1 MPVLLLIVGINFIG
15 VGALIPV
22 LPYTVIEMLGLSA
35 SVMTMLLAS
44 FALAMFVANP
54 ILGRLSDHYGRRRVL
69 FLSLAISAVA
79 HLWFA
84 MSSDILSM
92 FAARIIAGFAS
103 GNTGVI
109 QAMIADRTTDEKRA
123 QYMGLLGAAIGVGF
137 VAGPALGGLLSN
149 IGSGP
154 LHQTPFLLA
163 AGFSLLALVLTTR
176 LKAPPDGR
184 IVPDDERAGLIAR
197 MAVLVRSPLA
207 LYAAVALVLNLAFA
221 QVEASFVL
229 VLRDYLGFG
238 ARETGWLFTYIG
250 VCIVIV
256 QAVLIRHI
264 VVRFGEIGAMG
275 LGGVLLASGQI
286 LTVLAVAGLLPG
298 NAWPLVQTLLATTA
312 ICFGFAVASP
322 ALSSIASKVAGRSS
336 RGGSLGVVQGFGS
349 LGQVIGLVVAGPLYD
364 LGGTSYPFSF
374 GALVMFAMLAILPF
388 LVRPVEGPV
397 EGPADDR

>member
-22 LPYTVIEMLGLSA
+22 LPYTVIEMLGLPA

-54 ILGRLSDHYGRRRVL
+54 ILGRLSDHYGRRRIL
-69 FLSLAISAVA
+69 FLSLAISAAA

-84 MSSDILSM
+84 QSTDILSM
-92 FAARIIAGFAS
+92 FASRIIAGFAS
-103 GNTGVI
+103 GNTGVV
-109 QAMIADRTTDEKRA
+109 QAMIADRTTDEERA

-137 VAGPALGGLLSN
+137 VAGPALGGLFSH

-154 LHQTPFLLA
+154 LHQAPFLLA
-163 AGFSLLALVLTTR
+163 AGFSLLALVLTLR
-176 LKAPPDGR
+176 LKAPPGGR
-184 IVPDDERAGLIAR
+184 LVPEGEEAGLMTR
-197 MAVLVRSPLA
+197 VEVLVRSPLA
-207 LYAAVALVLNLAFA
+207 LYAVVAMVLNLAFA

-264 VVRFGEIGAMG
+264 VARFGEVGAMG
-275 LGGVLLASGQI
+275 LGGVLLFCGQI
-286 LTVLAVAGLLPG
+286 ITVLAVVGLLPG
-298 NAWPLVQTLLATTA
+298 SAYPLIQTMVATTA
-312 ICFGFAVASP
+312 ICVGFAVASP

-374 GALVMFAMLAILPF
+374 GAVVMFAMLAILPF
-388 LVRPVEGPV
+388 LIRPAE
-397 EGPADDR
+397 E

>member
-22 LPYTVIEMLGLSA
+22 LPYTVIEMLGLPA

-69 FLSLAISAVA
+69 FLSLAISAAA

-84 MSSDILSM
+84 LSTDILSM
-92 FAARIIAGFAS
+92 FASRIIAGFAS

-137 VAGPALGGLLSN
+137 VAGPALGGLLSH

-154 LHQTPFLLA
+154 LHQAPFLLA
-163 AGFSLLALVLTTR
+163 SGFSLLALVLTMR
-176 LKAPPDGR
+176 LKAPPGGR
-184 IVPDDERAGLIAR
+184 ILPEGEATGLPVR
-197 MAVLVRSPLA
+197 MRVLVRWPLA
-207 LYAAVALVLNLAFA
+207 LYAIVALVLNLAFA

-229 VLRDYLGFG
+229 VLRDYLDFG
-238 ARETGWLFTYIG
+238 VRQTGWLFTYIG
-250 VCIVIV
+250 VCIIIV
-256 QAVLIRHI
+256 QAVLIKT
-264 VVRFGEIGAMG
+264 VVSRFGEVTTTLIGAS
-275 LGGVLLASGQI
+275 LLALGQI
-286 LTVLAVAGLLPG
+286 ITVLAVVGMLPG
-298 NAWPLVQTLLATTA
+298 NDHPLFQTTVATTA
-312 ICFGFAVASP
+312 ICVGFAIASP

-374 GALVMFAMLAILPF
+374 GAVVMFAMLAILPF
-388 LVRPVEGPV
+388 LVRPVE
-397 EGPADDR
+397 DS

>member
-22 LPYTVIEMLGLSA
+22 LPYTVIEMLGLPA

-54 ILGRLSDHYGRRRVL
+54 ILGRLSDHYGRRRIL
-69 FLSLAISAVA
+69 FLSLAISAAA

-84 MSSDILSM
+84 QSTDILSM
-92 FAARIIAGFAS
+92 FASRIIAGFAS
-103 GNTGVI
+103 GNTGVV
-109 QAMIADRTTDEKRA
+109 QAMIADRTTDEERA

-137 VAGPALGGLLSN
+137 VAGPALGGLLSH

-154 LHQTPFLLA
+154 LHQAPFLLA
-163 AGFSLLALVLTTR
+163 AGFSLLALVLTLR
-176 LKAPPDGR
+176 LKAPPGGR
-184 IVPDDERAGLIAR
+184 LVPEGEEAGLMTR
-197 MAVLVRSPLA
+197 VEVLVRSPLA
-207 LYAAVALVLNLAFA
+207 LYAVVSLVLNLAFA

-264 VVRFGEIGAMG
+264 VARFGEVGAMG
-275 LGGVLLASGQI
+275 LGGVLLFCGQI
-286 LTVLAVAGLLPG
+286 ITVLAVIGLLPG
-298 NAWPLVQTLLATTA
+298 SAYPLIQTMVATTA
-312 ICFGFAVASP
+312 ICVGFAVASP

-374 GALVMFAMLAILPF
+374 GAVVMFAMLAILPF
-388 LVRPVEGPV
+388 LIRPAE
-397 EGPADDR
+397 E

>member
-22 LPYTVIEMLGLSA
+22 LPYTVIEMLGLPA

-54 ILGRLSDHYGRRRVL
+54 ILGRLSDHYGRRRIL
-69 FLSLAISAVA
+69 FLSLAISAAA

-84 MSSDILSM
+84 QSTDILSM
-92 FAARIIAGFAS
+92 FASRIIAGFAS
-103 GNTGVI
+103 GNTGVV
-109 QAMIADRTTDEKRA
+109 QAMIADRTTDEERA

-137 VAGPALGGLLSN
+137 VAGPALGGLFSH

-154 LHQTPFLLA
+154 LHQAPFLLA
-163 AGFSLLALVLTTR
+163 AGFSLLALVLTLR
-176 LKAPPDGR
+176 LKAPPGGR
-184 IVPDDERAGLIAR
+184 LVPEGEEAGLMTR
-197 MAVLVRSPLA
+197 VEVLVRSPLA
-207 LYAAVALVLNLAFA
+207 LYAVVAMVLNLAFA

-264 VVRFGEIGAMG
+264 VARFGEVGAMG
-275 LGGVLLASGQI
+275 LGGVLLFCGQI
-286 LTVLAVAGLLPG
+286 ITVLAVVGLLPG
-298 NAWPLVQTLLATTA
+298 SAYPLIQTMMATTA
-312 ICFGFAVASP
+312 ICVGFAVASP

-374 GALVMFAMLAILPF
+374 GAVVMFAMLAILPF
-388 LVRPVEGPV
+388 LIRPAE
-397 EGPADDR
+397 E

>member
-1 MPVLLLIVGINFIG
+1 MSVLLLIVGINFIG

-22 LPYTVIEMLGLSA
+22 LPYTVIEMLGLPA
-35 SVMTMLLAS
+35 SVMTVLLAS

-54 ILGRLSDHYGRRRVL
+54 ILGRLSDHYGRRRIL
-69 FLSLAISAVA
+69 FLSLAISAAA

-84 MSSDILSM
+84 LSTDILSM
-92 FAARIIAGFAS
+92 FASRIIAGFAS

-137 VAGPALGGLLSN
+137 VAGPAIGGLLSH

-154 LHQTPFLLA
+154 LHQAPFLLA
-163 AGFSLLALVLTTR
+163 AAFSLLALALTTR
-176 LKAPPDGR
+176 LKAPPGGR
-184 IVPDDERAGLIAR
+184 IVPDGEAGQMMAR
-197 MAVLVRSPLA
+197 VAVLAGSPLA

-256 QAVLIRHI
+256 QAGLIRHI
-264 VVRFGEIGAMG
+264 VARFGEIGAMG
-275 LGGVLLASGQI
+275 IGGVLLLSGQI
-286 LTVLAVAGLLPG
+286 MTVLAVVGWLPG
-298 NAWPLVQTLLATTA
+298 SAWPLAQTVAATTA
-312 ICFGFAVASP
+312 ICFGFAIASP
-322 ALSSIASKVAGRSS
+322 ALSSIASKIAGRSS
-336 RGGSLGVVQGFGS
+336 RGGSLGIVQGFGS

-364 LGGTSYPFSF
+364 LGGTPYPFSF
-374 GALVMFAMLAILPF
+374 GAIVMVAMLAILPF
-388 LVRPVEGPV
+388 LGKPVR
-397 EGPADDR
+397 DDSTD

>member
-22 LPYTVIEMLGLSA
+22 LPYTVIEMLGLPA

-69 FLSLAISAVA
+69 FLSLAVSAAA

-84 MSSDILSM
+84 LSSDILSM

-137 VAGPALGGLLSN
+137 VAGPALGGLFSH
-149 IGSGP
+149 IGGGP
-154 LHQTPFLLA
+154 LHQAPFLLA
-163 AGFSLLALVLTTR
+163 AGFSLLALILTTR

-184 IVPDDERAGLIAR
+184 ILPEDEKVRLLAR
-197 MAVLVRSPLA
+197 VAVLTRSPLA

-264 VVRFGEIGAMG
+264 VARFGEIGAMG
-275 LGGVLLASGQI
+275 LGGVLLVSGQI
-286 LTVLAVAGLLPG
+286 MTVLAVAGLLPG
-298 NAWPLVQTLLATTA
+298 NSWPLVQTLVATTA

-322 ALSSIASKVAGRSS
+322 ALSSVASKVAGRSS

-349 LGQVIGLVVAGPLYD
+349 LGQVMGLVVAGPLYD

-374 GALVMFAMLAILPF
+374 GALVMFGMLAILPF
-388 LVRPVEGPV
+388 LVRPTE
-397 EGPADDR
+397 DS

>member
-22 LPYTVIEMLGLSA
+22 LPYTVIEMLGLPA

-54 ILGRLSDHYGRRRVL
+54 ILGRLSDHYGRRRVM
-69 FLSLAISAVA
+69 FLSLAISAAA

-84 MSSDILSM
+84 VSSDILSM
-92 FAARIIAGFAS
+92 FASRIIAGFAS

-137 VAGPALGGLLSN
+137 VAGPALGGLLSQ

-154 LHQTPFLLA
+154 LHQAPFLLA

-176 LKAPPDGR
+176 LKAPPGGR
-184 IVPDDERAGLIAR
+184 VLPDSPRTGLLAR
-197 MAVLVRSPLA
+197 LAALIRSPLA
-207 LYAAVALVLNLAFA
+207 PYALVALVLNLAFA

-250 VCIVIV
+250 VCIIVV
-256 QAVLIRHI
+256 QAGLIRHI
-264 VVRFGEIGAMG
+264 VGRFGEIGAMG
-275 LGGVLLASGQI
+275 LGGLMLVSGQL
-286 LTVLAVAGLLPG
+286 LTVLAVVGLLPG
-298 NAWPLVQTLLATTA
+298 NAYPLVQTLVATTA

-322 ALSSIASKVAGRSS
+322 ALSSVASKIAGPTS

-349 LGQVIGLVVAGPLYD
+349 LGQVIGLVVAGPFYD
-364 LGGTSYPFSF
+364 IGGTAYPFGF
-374 GALVMFAMLAILPF
+374 GALVMIFMLAILPF
-388 LVRPVEGPV
+388 LARPE
-397 EGPADDR
+397 DDNTAR

>member
-1 MPVLLLIVGINFIG
+1 MPILLLIVGINFIG
-15 VGALIPV
+15 VGALIPI
-22 LPYTVIEMLGLSA
+22 LPYTVIEMLGLPA

-54 ILGRLSDHYGRRRVL
+54 ILGRLSDHYGRRRIL
-69 FLSLAISAVA
+69 FLSLAISAMA

-84 MSSDILSM
+84 LSGDILSM
-92 FAARIIAGFAS
+92 FASRIIAGFAS

-137 VAGPALGGLLSN
+137 VAGPALGGLLSH
-149 IGSGP
+149 IGNGP
-154 LHQTPFLLA
+154 LHQAPFLLA

-176 LKAPPDGR
+176 LKAPPHGR
-184 IVPDDERAGLIAR
+184 VVPVNDKTGLAMR
-197 MAVLVRSPLA
+197 LGVLVRSPLA
-207 LYAAVALVLNLAFA
+207 LYAVVALVLNLAFA

-264 VVRFGEIGAMG
+264 VARFGEIGAMG
-275 LGGVLLASGQI
+275 LGGLLLVSGQI
-286 LTVLAVAGLLPG
+286 MTVLAVVGWLPG
-298 NAWPLVQTLLATTA
+298 NAYPLIQTITATTA
-312 ICFGFAVASP
+312 ICFGFAIASP
-322 ALSSIASKVAGRSS
+322 ALSSVASKIAGASS

-364 LGGTSYPFSF
+364 LGGTPYPFSF
-374 GALVMFAMLAILPF
+374 GAIVMVAMLGILPH
-388 LVRPVEGPV
+388 LVRPTAV
-397 EGPADDR
+397 R

>member
-22 LPYTVIEMLGLSA
+22 LPYTVIEMLGLPA

-44 FALAMFVANP
+44 FALSMFVANP
-54 ILGRLSDHYGRRRVL
+54 ILGKLSDHYGRRRIL
-69 FLSLAISAVA
+69 FLSLAISAAA

-84 MSSDILSM
+84 LSTDILSM
-92 FAARIIAGFAS
+92 FASRIIAGFAS

-137 VAGPALGGLLSN
+137 VAGPALGGLLSH

-154 LHQTPFLLA
+154 LHQAPFLLA
-163 AGFSLLALVLTTR
+163 AGFSLLALVLTMR
-176 LKAPPDGR
+176 LKAPPGGR
-184 IVPDDERAGLIAR
+184 LVPEGEEAGVVAR
-197 MAVLVRSPLA
+197 VGMLVRSPLA
-207 LYAAVALVLNLAFA
+207 LYAVVSLVLNLAFA

-264 VVRFGEIGAMG
+264 VARFGEVGAMG
-275 LGGVLLASGQI
+275 LGGVLLFCGQI
-286 LTVLAVAGLLPG
+286 ITVLAVVGLLPG
-298 NAWPLVQTLLATTA
+298 SAYPLIQTMMATTA
-312 ICFGFAVASP
+312 ICVGFAVASP

-374 GALVMFAMLAILPF
+374 GAVVMFAMLAILPF
-388 LVRPVEGPV
+388 LVRPAAE
-397 EGPADDR
+397 

>member
-22 LPYTVIEMLGLSA
+22 LPYTVIEMLGLPA

-54 ILGRLSDHYGRRRVL
+54 ILGRLSDHYGRRRIL
-69 FLSLAISAVA
+69 FLSLAISAAA

-84 MSSDILSM
+84 QSTDILSM
-92 FAARIIAGFAS
+92 FASRIIAGFAS
-103 GNTGVI
+103 GNTGVV

-137 VAGPALGGLLSN
+137 VAGPALGGLFSH

-154 LHQTPFLLA
+154 LHQAPFLLA
-163 AGFSLLALVLTTR
+163 AGFSLLALVLTLR
-176 LKAPPDGR
+176 LKAPPGGR
-184 IVPDDERAGLIAR
+184 LVPEGEEAGLMTR
-197 MAVLVRSPLA
+197 VEVLVRSPLA
-207 LYAAVALVLNLAFA
+207 LYAVVAMVLNLAFA

-264 VVRFGEIGAMG
+264 VARFGEVGAMG
-275 LGGVLLASGQI
+275 LGGVLLFCGQI
-286 LTVLAVAGLLPG
+286 ITVLAVIGLLPG
-298 NAWPLVQTLLATTA
+298 SAYPLIQTMVATTA
-312 ICFGFAVASP
+312 ICVGFAVASP

-374 GALVMFAMLAILPF
+374 GAVVMFAMLAILPF
-388 LVRPVEGPV
+388 LIRPAE
-397 EGPADDR
+397 E

>member
-22 LPYTVIEMLGLSA
+22 LPYTVIEMLGLPA

-69 FLSLAISAVA
+69 FLSLAISAAA

-84 MSSDILSM
+84 MSTDILSM
-92 FAARIIAGFAS
+92 FASRIIAGFAS

-109 QAMIADRTTDEKRA
+109 QAMIADRTTNEKRA

-137 VAGPALGGLLSN
+137 VAGPAIGGLLSH

-154 LHQTPFLLA
+154 LHQAPFLLA
-163 AGFSLLALVLTTR
+163 AGFSLLALVLSTR
-176 LKAPPDGR
+176 LKAPPGGR
-184 IVPDDERAGLIAR
+184 IVPESGATRLMR
-197 MAVLVRSPLA
+197 RVAVLAGSPLA
-207 LYAAVALVLNLAFA
+207 LYAVVALVLNLAFA

-238 ARETGWLFTYIG
+238 ARQTGWLFTYVG

-256 QAVLIRHI
+256 QAGLIRHI
-264 VVRFGEIGAMG
+264 VARFGEIGAMG
-275 LGGVLLASGQI
+275 IGGVLLISGQI
-286 LTVLAVAGLLPG
+286 LTVLAVIGWLPG
-298 NAWPLVQTLLATTA
+298 GSWPLAQTLIATTA
-312 ICFGFAVASP
+312 ICFGFGIASP
-322 ALSSIASKVAGRSS
+322 ALSSIASKIAGRSS

-364 LGGTSYPFSF
+364 LGGTPYPFSF
-374 GALVMFAMLAILPF
+374 GVVVMVGMLAILPF
-388 LVRPVEGPV
+388 LA
-397 EGPADDR
+397 GPARDDPPD